1 MWLIL
6 LHNRDETNQVGCLLL
21 CSAEDMTSSNAQD
34 GMRVA
39 GMNSILP
46 KEHGSKFYTLAV
58 VKNSDKDVWTT
69 LLHVPHKLMCHH
81 QCSLEI
87 LIFIMG
93 LEKSV
98 WILISDILVLVLVFA
113 AELIDWLGILVSF
126 INVCAVFGR

>member
-1 MWLIL
+1 
-6 LHNRDETNQVGCLLL
+6 
-21 CSAEDMTSSNAQD
+21 
-34 GMRVA
+34 
-39 GMNSILP
+39 
-46 KEHGSKFYTLAV
+46 
-58 VKNSDKDVWTT
+58 
-69 LLHVPHKLMCHH
+69 MCHH